1 MRCGENTE
9 EISSLIW
16 HPQLLK
22 LQQNAGN
29 LPSKMPRHWSDGV
42 AHFREVPLE
51 FSLTVEVGA
60 RALLDIGEKRGS
72 VRRGGKYV
80 SEFRSRKKRTVT
92 CASATTAKRWSGG
105 NCTVQS
111 GPACTGGTAIIDSQ
125 PTRKVSTI

>member
-72 VRRGGKYV
+72 VRRGGGNTSV
-80 SEFRSRKKRTVT
+80 SFGPGKKGQSLAHRRPQRSDGLVEIVQFRVGPHVLAARPLSTVNPQE
-92 CASATTAKRWSGG
+92 K
-105 NCTVQS
+105 
-111 GPACTGGTAIIDSQ
+111 
-125 PTRKVSTI
+125 